1 MATETQTSAKL
12 PALLRWVG
20 WLFLA
25 YGAFGLGELD
35 LRAELT
41 AATAVSAAASLLLLL
56 AGWTLLRSWSIA
68 RLVVSVAALFSLGGG
83 CYLLAAHRLSLN
95 LVVFSLC
102 LPLVAL
108 YAIHVRHRDRFRR

>member
-1 MATETQTSAKL
+1 METETQAAGKL

-20 WLFLA
+20 WLFSA

-56 AGWTLLRSWSIA
+56 AGWTLLRGWSIA
-68 RLVVSVAALFSLGGG
+68 RLVVSIAALFSLGGG
-83 CYLLAAHRLSLN
+83 CYLLYDHRLTLN

-102 LPLVAL
+102 VPLLAL
-108 YAIHVRHRDRFRR
+108 YAIHVRYRERFRR